1 MIVNVL
7 TCTLRRDDQYLI
19 TFKVGGSVQCALS
32 ATQIKAGTDV
42 RVRDGRVIA

>member
-19 TFKVGGSVQCALS
+19 TYKVGGPIQSALS
-32 ATQIKAGTDV
+32 ATPIKAGTDV
-42 RVRDGRVIA
+42 RIRDGRVVA

>member
-19 TFKVGGSVQCALS
+19 TYKVGGSVQS
-32 ATQIKAGTDV
+32 AAPIKAGTDV
-42 RVRDGRVIA
+42 RVRDGKVVA

>member
-19 TFKVGGSVQCALS
+19 TFKVGGAVQSALS
-32 ATQIKAGTDV
+32 ATPIKAGTDA
-42 RVRDGRVIA
+42 RVRDGKVVS

>member
-19 TFKVGGSVQCALS
+19 TYKVGGSVQSALS
-32 ATQIKAGTDV
+32 AAPIKAGTDV